1 MKIACVGGG
10 PGALYFS
17 ILLKKARPHWTVDVF
32 ERERRDVTWGFGV
45 VFSDATMSTFAD
57 SDLES
62 YESITAAFRHWDNID
77 VFYQGEKITSKGHG
91 FAGMSRMGLI
101 NILQDRAEELGANL
115 NFEYPIEDVSNFDDY
130 DLVLASDGINSIVRD
145 QFKEYFEPSMDW
157 RKNKFVWLGTDQT
170 FVDAFTFYFRENEA
184 GLFRVHAYQFEGG
197 KATYIVECAEETWE
211 RAGMDSASEDDT
223 VAYLEEV
230 FKEELDGHKLLKNKS
245 IWRTF
250 PTVQNKRWHH
260 GKYVLLGDSMHTA
273 HFSIGSGTKLAM
285 EDGIA
290 LVEALTS
297 HEGDLE
303 AALNAYEAD
312 WKPQV
317 ESLQRSAQVSLKWF
331 EDVERYYGKLDP
343 MQFAYSL
350 LTRSLRINHENLK
363 LRDEGF
369 VDEVDKH
376 FAAKAAKQSGQ
387 MIPLDDNV
395 PPPSFTPFKL
405 RDMVLQ
411 NRIVVSPM
419 CQYSST
425 DGLVDDWHMVHYGSR
440 AMGGAGLIIT
450 EMTDISQD
458 ARITPGCAG
467 IYNDD
472 QATAWKKIV
481 DFVHQNSWAKMCC
494 QLGHAGRKGSTKLL
508 WQGMDEPL
516 EDDNWTIIG
525 PSPIPYTP
533 ANQVPKVMDRE
544 VMDGVIADYVNATN
558 LADKA
563 GFDMVEVHFAHGYLL
578 STFLSPLTNHREDEY
593 GGSIENRMRFP
604 MEVFKAVRQA
614 WPVNKPISVRVSA
627 TDWAEGGF
635 TPEDAVAV
643 AKALKEAGCDIVDVS
658 AGQVVAEQEPEYGR
672 LFQTPFSDHIRL
684 EADIPTMTVG
694 NIGSYGD
701 ANSILAAGRADLCAI
716 ARAHLFDPYWTR
728 HAATEYGYKM
738 PWPNQYAS
746 VQGYTPRFTND

>member
-1 MKIACVGGG
+1 MRIACVGGG

-17 ILLKKARPHWTVDVF
+17 ILMKKARPDWTVDVF

-45 VFSDATMSTFAD
+45 VFSDATMGGFAD
-57 SDLES
+57 ADLDS
-62 YESITAAFRHWDNID
+62 YEKISAAFRHWDNID

-115 NFEYPIEDVSNFDDY
+115 NFEHPVDDASEFDDY
-130 DLVLASDGINSIVRD
+130 DLVLASDGINSIVREKY
-145 QFKEYFEPSMDW
+145 KETFQPSMDW
-157 RKNKFVWLGTDQT
+157 RKNKFVWLGTTHT
-170 FVDAFTFYFRENEA
+170 FEDAFTFYFRENEA

-197 KATYIVECAEETWE
+197 KATYIVECAEETWLK
-211 RAGMDSASEDDT
+211 AGMDKASEEET
-223 VAYLEEV
+223 VSYLEEV
-230 FKEELDGHKLLKNKS
+230 FKEELEGHRLLNNKS

-250 PTVQNKRWHH
+250 PTVRNARWHH

-290 LVEALTS
+290 LVDALTAN
-297 HEGDLE
+297 EGDLE
-303 AALNAYEAD
+303 AALNAYEDD

-317 ESLQRSAQVSLKWF
+317 ESLQRSAHTSLQWF
-331 EDVERYYGKLDP
+331 EDVERYYGKLNP
-343 MQFAYSL
+343 SQFAYSL

-369 VDEVDKH
+369 VDGVDKLY
-376 FAAKAAKQSGQ
+376 AKQASEQSGQ

-395 PPPSFTPFKL
+395 PPPIFTPFKL
-405 RDMVLQ
+405 REMVLQ
-411 NRIVVSPM
+411 NRVVVSPM

-458 ARITPGCAG
+458 ARITEGCAG
-467 IYNDD
+467 IYKEEH
-472 QATAWKKIV
+472 ATAWKRII
-481 DFVHQNSWAKMCC
+481 DFVHQNSWAKVCC

-508 WQGMDEPL
+508 WDGIDEPL
-516 EDDNWTIIG
+516 VDGNWTVIG

-533 ANQVPKVMDRE
+533 ANQVPKIMDRSD
-544 VMDGVIADYVNATN
+544 MDRVIADYVNATK
-558 LADKA
+558 LAEKA
-563 GFDMVEVHFAHGYLL
+563 GFDMLEVHFAHGYLL
-578 STFLSPLTNHREDEY
+578 STFLSPLTNHRDDEY

-604 MEVFKAVRQA
+604 MEVFEAVRKTWA
-614 WPVNKPISVRVSA
+614 TNKPISVRISA

-635 TPEDAVAV
+635 TPEDALAV
-643 AKALKEAGCDIVDVS
+643 ARALKEAGCDIIDVS

-716 ARAHLFDPYWTR
+716 ARAHLFDPYWSR
-728 HAATEYGYKM
+728 HAATEYGYDM
-738 PWPNQYAS
+738 PWPNQYSS
-746 VQGYTPRFTND
+746 VQGYVPRFTND